1 MPNLKKIL
9 LVLLVLTVV
18 AAGTLF
24 FLNGKDTYDAD
35 KYSATLSDGLKK
47 GSTVSYTLPDQFD
60 KTQTL
65 NDSIQKLILVFAKGT
80 GHTVKEYLKAQPA
93 DYLAKHH
100 TAFIADVSPMPVIIR
115 NTFALP
121 DLKKQHY
128 SVILILDRK
137 ISRDF
142 KKDAKTDEI
151 AVATLKGGTIEKVTY
166 LKNAEEL
173 KTALQ

>member
-1 MPNLKKIL
+1 
-9 LVLLVLTVV
+9 
-18 AAGTLF
+18 
-24 FLNGKDTYDAD
+24 
-35 KYSATLSDGLKK
+35 
-47 GSTVSYTLPDQFD
+47 
-60 KTQTL
+60 
-65 NDSIQKLILVFAKGT
+65 
-80 GHTVKEYLKAQPA
+80 
-93 DYLAKHH
+93 
-100 TAFIADVSPMPVIIR
+100 MPVIIR

-137 ISRDF
+137 ISKDF